1 MSQYSAQGNSGD
13 ATGNNFKVP
22 LVIAALLFSASLVG
36 VIFSSTLSSTLST
49 FYLFLGIFMGCS
61 AVWTGLQVSQPHRA
75 PFPIVL
81 AVGSLFLITGT
92 VILIYNM
99 ITPANSTWALIGGVL
114 AYLGAGFLVELMR
127 EASNNDNH
135 PAIRKAGWISL
146 AVGSAYILG
155 EAIALFHGGGTEGYL
170 LYPLGICVLILVPFG
185 LELISQQALNRFDHD
200 NISIGRKT
208 YSWRRVTGFGFL
220 LTALITIAFG
230 FFSHSMLSWLVLAGC
245 TLIVMMAV
253 VSNTHADVVIFVCVL
268 ALLSV
273 SPVEVSLPE
282 ASGPGARQA
291 DLLALGDSYMSGEGA
306 KTFVA
311 NTDEAGK
318 DTCRRAPT
326 AYAALAVGPGRRFNH
341 VTFLACSGARTYN
354 VMANGHAQDGEP
366 GTQVKEIRKLGRS
379 YRPKLAIV
387 SLGGND
393 AGFSTIG
400 RTCLAPGNCDGQR
413 ALFEGNLPQV
423 GAALISAYKS
433 IRSALPGTPV
443 VAVPYPQPLDDQK
456 SCQEIAL
463 SASERR
469 FIRQFLIDL
478 NQTVRL
484 AAQQAGFYYMDTME
498 NALYAEH
505 RQLCDPGNNGQ
516 PGVNFVSLESVS
528 GLAEQ
533 RFNPANWL
541 HDSLHPNELGHQ
553 AMLSAFDAWLN
564 QHPQLPVHPSAT
576 QASTESATGG
586 VPRATAGAP
595 APLCAITATSD
606 TCQTMADHWALARV
620 SGLWPYSAALLIG
633 LIGLWLMSV
642 GLVSRLPRPERK
654 HLPDLD
660 SAALRMFMH
669 H

>member
-1 MSQYSAQGNSGD
+1 M
-13 ATGNNFKVP
+13 
-22 LVIAALLFSASLVG
+22 IA
-36 VIFSSTLSSTLST
+36 
-49 FYLFLGIFMGCS
+49 
-61 AVWTGLQVSQPHRA
+61 
-75 PFPIVL
+75 
-81 AVGSLFLITGT
+81 
-92 VILIYNM
+92 
-99 ITPANSTWALIGGVL
+99 PANSTWALIGGVL

-127 EASNNDNH
+127 EASENH
-135 PAIRKAGWISL
+135 PVIQKAGWVSL

-170 LYPLGICVLILVPFG
+170 LYPLGVCALILVPFG
-185 LELISQQALNRFDHD
+185 LELISQQALDRFVRDFDRD
-200 NISIGRKT
+200 NISIGGKT

-220 LTALITIAFG
+220 LTALIVVPFG
-230 FFSHSMLSWLVLAGC
+230 FFSHSMLSWLILAGC
-245 TLIVMMAV
+245 ALIVMMAV
-253 VSNTHADVVIFVCVL
+253 VSNTHADVVIFLCVL

-282 ASGPGARQA
+282 ASGPGAQQA

-326 AYAALAVGPGRRFNH
+326 AYAALAVGAGRRFNH

-354 VMANGHAQDGEP
+354 VMANGDPQDGEP
-366 GTQVKEIRKLGRS
+366 ATQVDEIRKQGAS

-400 RTCLAPGNCDGQR
+400 RTCLAPGNCDSQR
-413 ALFEGNLPQV
+413 ALFEANLPQV
-423 GAALISAYKS
+423 HAALMSAYKS

-443 VAVPYPQPLDDQK
+443 VAVPYPQPLADH
-456 SCQEIAL
+456 SCKEIAL

-469 FIRQFLIDL
+469 FIREFLIEL

-498 NALYAEH
+498 NALAAEH
-505 RQLCDPGNNGQ
+505 RQLCDPRNHGQ

-564 QHPQLPVHPSAT
+564 QHPQLPVHPSAA
-576 QASTESATGG
+576 QASTASATGG
-586 VPRATAGAP
+586 VARATAGTP
-595 APLCAITATSD
+595 APPCSITATSD
-606 TCQTMADHWALARV
+606 TCQTLADHWALARF
-620 SGLWPYSAALLIG
+620 SDLWPYSVVLLIG

-654 HLPDLD
+654 LPDLD
-660 SAALRMFMH
+660 SPALRMFMH